1 MEKQSK
7 QYGEG
12 VKLLKNSK
20 NSNSQDVELFE
31 GMPIISMKT
40 DAKIGIV
47 NNEMFSIKSI
57 YRDKI
62 EITDGSKTIEIDID
76 KFQYLFYVA
85 YAITIHKSQGST
97 FDFKYSIHEW
107 GKLDDT
113 LKYFALSR
121 STKKNLINII

>member
-1 MEKQSK
+1 MMDKQSK
-7 QYGEG
+7 KYGEG
-12 VKLLKNSK
+12 YKLSKNSK
-20 NSNSQDVELFE
+20 NPNNQDVELFE

-57 YRDKI
+57 YGRKI

-85 YAITIHKSQGST
+85 YAIKINKSQVAHLTLNTVSMN
-97 FDFKYSIHEW
+97 
-107 GKLDDT
+107 GK
-113 LKYFALSR
+113 SC
-121 STKKNLINII
+121 